1 MFKLYQDKKKEWRW
15 TAKGLNGEPVA
26 DSAEGYTTKADAI
39 HGALVA
45 FRSLLAAAAKGQ
57 IG

>member
-1 MFKLYQDKKKEWRW
+1 VFKLYQEWRW